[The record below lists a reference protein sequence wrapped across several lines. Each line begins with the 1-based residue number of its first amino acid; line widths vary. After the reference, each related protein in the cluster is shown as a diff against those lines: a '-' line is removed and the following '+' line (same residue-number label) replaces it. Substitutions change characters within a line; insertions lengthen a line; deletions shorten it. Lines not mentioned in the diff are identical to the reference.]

1 MKIIVKE
8 LAKRRFS
15 ATLYI
20 NDEQYA
26 SSVEP
31 RPGCAV
37 RTVMNTVQLEYGA
50 PDSELTITIDGW

>member
-1 MKIIVKE
+1 MKIVVKE
-8 LAKRRFS
+8 LEKKRFS
-15 ATLYI
+15 ATLFI

-37 RTVMNTVQLEYGA
+37 RTVMNQVQLEFGA
-50 PDSELTITIDGW
+50 PTEEMTITIDGW